1 LANTAGTLAGIVG
14 VHLTGVLLDASG
26 GESWDTVFAMLAA
39 VCVVGA
45 TVFVLLGTGER
56 LF

>member
-1 LANTAGTLAGIVG
+1 MG
-14 VHLTGVLLDASG
+14 VHLTGVLLDVSG
-26 GESWDTVFAMLAA
+26 GESWNAVFAMLAG
-39 VCVVGA
+39 VCAVGA